1 MAPSN
6 ARRRAEQERAARR
19 RRAFLWGGGLLVV
32 IAGAAVAVVAL
43 SGGSSKST
51 ATKVHTDVATAAVSG
66 PPGPEGIPLQD
77 GNVLAPEST
86 AANGEIVDGIHC
98 NTSEQV
104 AYHVHA
110 HLTVYVNGE
119 LRPVPPGIGIVQP
132 SPTQTPQGPIYG
144 ATTCYYWIHVHA
156 QDGVIHIEAPTT
168 KQYTLGNFFNIWR
181 QPLSSN
187 QVGSATGPLT
197 VFVDGRQYHGDPA
210 AIPLES
216 HEDIQIDV
224 GTPVVPPQKV
234 DWSGTQL

>member
-1 MAPSN
+1 MW
-6 ARRRAEQERAARR
+6 
-19 RRAFLWGGGLLVV
+19 LWGGAIVV
-32 IAGAAVAVVAL
+32 VVAIAVGVAVAL
-43 SGGSSKST
+43 QGGGSSKSNST
-51 ATKVHTDVATAAVSG
+51 ATQVHTDVATATVGG
-66 PPGPEGIPLQD
+66 PLGPEGIPLQE
-77 GNVLAPEST
+77 GNLVAPEST

-98 NTSEQV
+98 NTTEQV

-110 HLTVYVNGE
+110 HLSVFVNGE

-132 SPTQTPQGPIYG
+132 VATQTPQGPIYG
-144 ATTCYYWIHVHA
+144 ASSCYYWIHVHA
-156 QDGVIHIEAPTT
+156 QDGVIHIESPTV

-181 QPLSSN
+181 QPLSNN
-187 QVGSATGPLT
+187 QVGTATGPLT
-197 VFVDGRQYHGDPA
+197 VFVDGRPYQGDPR